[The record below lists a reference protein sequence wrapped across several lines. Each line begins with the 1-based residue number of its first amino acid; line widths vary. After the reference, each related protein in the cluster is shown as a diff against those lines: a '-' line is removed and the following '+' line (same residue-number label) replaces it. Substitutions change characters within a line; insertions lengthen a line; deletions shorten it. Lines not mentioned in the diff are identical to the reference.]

1 MYIIKLEAGCN
12 ATEKSHTVIYFSLK
26 SIVNY

>member
-12 ATEKSHTVIYFSLK
+12 ATKKSHTVIYFSLK
-26 SIVNY
+26 SKVY